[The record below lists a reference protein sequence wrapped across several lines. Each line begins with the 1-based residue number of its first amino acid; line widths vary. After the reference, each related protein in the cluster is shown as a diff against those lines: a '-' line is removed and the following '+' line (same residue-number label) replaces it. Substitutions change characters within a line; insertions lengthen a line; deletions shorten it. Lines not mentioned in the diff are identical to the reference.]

1 MKSIIMIVACAMAAQ
16 AQAQTISGQQAAQY
30 WIQAGGNSGNCADAV
45 SVAMAESG
53 LNTQAR
59 NVNTDSHHSVDRG
72 LWQINNYWHPEISD
86 SCAYDAGCNA
96 KAALKISSGGSNWS
110 PWATYNGGAY
120 KSHLSAARAACG
132 ELAPQEKE
140 VANEAQVGGEPAS

>member
-1 MKSIIMIVACAMAAQ
+1 MIVACAMAAQ
-16 AQAQTISGQQAAQY
+16 AQAQTISGQQAAQL
-30 WIQAGGNSGNCADAV
+30 WLQAGGNSGNCADAV

-86 SCAYDAGCNA
+86 SCAYSAACNA
-96 KAALKISSGGSNWS
+96 KGAYSISSGGSNWT
-110 PWATYNGGAY
+110 PWSTWNNG
-120 KSHLSAARAACG
+120 AARQHYAA
-132 ELAPQEKE
+132 
-140 VANEAQVGGEPAS
+140 AQQACSGGPGPSP